1 MISCLSGVHRAP
13 GARSWRYDRALDPV
27 KRNEAL
33 ALANRQLTDM
43 DSLTTELVDYAV
55 ILKDRNDNT
64 SNAFF
69 LRDLHDELVAAT
81 RPRAGA
87 KGLN

>member
-1 MISCLSGVHRAP
+1 MISCLSGVYRAP

-43 DSLTTELVDYAV
+43 DSLATELVDYAV

-64 SNAFF
+64 SNAFSF
-69 LRDLHDELVAAT
+69 AT
-81 RPRAGA
+81 FTMS
-87 KGLN
+87 